1 MKIGIP
7 VEIKPFEQRVA
18 LLPAAVTVLTASGH
32 DVFLQAGAGAGSGY
46 DDMAYVAAGAK
57 IVNDAETLYGE
68 AELIVKVKE
77 PIAAEYAYLR
87 EDHILFSYLHLAANP
102 QLAEKLQDIGLTA
115 LAFETVMV
123 DNILPLL
130 APMSDVAGRIAVQTG
145 ATLLY
150 ATHGGKGLLLG
161 GLPAAERG
169 KVVILGAGN
178 AGANAAIVAQNLGAT
193 VTVFDRKREKQA
205 KMRQLGGNV
214 SGLYPY
220 PDTVATA
227 VEEADLV
234 IGAVLVPGARTPHL
248 ISRDMVASMAPG
260 SVIVDIS
267 VDQGGCV
274 ETTKATDYS
283 APTYIEEEVVH
294 FAVTN
299 MPAAV
304 PRSASQALS
313 AELLPYVR
321 QLLEEGVVKGGS
333 LSSGVNV
340 ERGRIVHPAVAQ
352 SLRN

>member
-102 QLAEKLQDIGLTA
+102 ELAEKLQEIGLTA
-115 LAFETVMV
+115 LAFETVMA
-123 DNILPLL
+123 DNTLPLL

-169 KVVILGAGN
+169 KVVIVGAGN

-313 AELLPYVR
+313 AELLPYVK
-321 QLLEEGVVKGGS
+321 QLLEEGIVKGGS

-340 ERGRIVHPAVAQ
+340 EHGRIVHPAVAQ

>member
-32 DVFLQAGAGAGSGY
+32 SVFLQAGAGAGSGY

-102 QLAEKLQDIGLTA
+102 ELAEKLQEIGLTA

-123 DNILPLL
+123 DNTLPLL

-169 KVVILGAGN
+169 KVVIVGAGN

-313 AELLPYVR
+313 AELLPYVK
-321 QLLEEGVVKGGS
+321 QLLEEGIVKGGS

-340 ERGRIVHPAVAQ
+340 EHGRIVHPAVAQ

>member
-1 MKIGIP
+1 MIIGIP

-18 LLPAAVTVLTASGH
+18 LLPAAVAVLTALGH
-32 DVFLQAGAGAGSGY
+32 QVFLQAGAGVGSGY
-46 DDMAYVAAGAK
+46 DDIAYTAAGAK
-57 IVNDAETLYGE
+57 LVDDAATLYSE

-77 PIAAEYAYLR
+77 PIAEEIVFLR
-87 EDHILFSYLHLAANP
+87 EDHLLFSYLHLAANP
-102 QLAEKLQDIGLTA
+102 ELTKSLQNIGLTA
-115 LAFETVMV
+115 LAFETLMV
-123 DNILPLL
+123 DNTLPLL
-130 APMSDVAGRIAVQTG
+130 APMSDVAGRVAVQTG

-150 ATHGGKGLLLG
+150 ATHGGEGLLLG

-169 KVVILGAGN
+169 NVVIIGAGN
-178 AGANAAIVAQNLGAT
+178 AGGNAAIVASNLGAT

-205 KMRQLGGNV
+205 RMRQLGKNV

-220 PDTVATA
+220 PDAVAA
-227 VEEADLV
+227 AIEQADLV
-234 IGAVLVPGARTPHL
+234 IGAVLVPGARAPHV
-248 ISRDMVASMAPG
+248 ISRDMVVSMKAG
-260 SVIVDIS
+260 SVIVDIA

-283 APTYIEEEVVH
+283 APTYVDEGVIH

-299 MPAAV
+299 IPAAV

-321 QLLEEGVVKGGS
+321 LLLEEGVKGET
-333 LSSGVNV
+333 LATAVNI
-340 ERGRIVHPAVAQ
+340 EQGRIVHPAVEL

>member
-1 MKIGIP
+1 MNIGIP

-18 LLPAAVTVLTASGH
+18 LLPAAVNVLTASGH
-32 DVFLQAGAGAGSGY
+32 NVFLQAGAGAGSGY
-46 DDMAYVAAGAK
+46 DDTAYIAAGAK
-57 IVNDAETLYGE
+57 IVSDAESLYGE
-68 AELIVKVKE
+68 SELIVKVKE
-77 PIAAEYAYLR
+77 PIAPEYAYLR
-87 EDHILFSYLHLAANP
+87 EDHTLFSYLHLAANP
-102 QLAEKLQDIGLTA
+102 QLAEKLQQIGLTA

-150 ATHGGKGLLLG
+150 ATQGGKGLLLG

-169 KVVILGAGN
+169 NVVIMGAGN

-205 KMRQLGGNV
+205 QMRALGGNV
-214 SGLYPY
+214 SGLFPY

-227 VEEADLV
+227 VEQADLV
-234 IGAVLVPGARTPHL
+234 IGAVLIPGARTPHL
-248 ISRDMVASMAPG
+248 ISREMVASMAPG

-283 APTYIEEEVVH
+283 APTYIEEDVVH

-313 AELLPYVR
+313 AELLPFVSI
-321 QLLEEGVVKGGS
+321 LLDEGISKGS
-333 LSSGVNV
+333 ILSSGVNIKQ
-340 ERGRIVHPAVAQ
+340 GRIVHPAVAE
-352 SLRN
+352 SLKN

>member
-32 DVFLQAGAGAGSGY
+32 SVFLQAGAGAGSGY

-77 PIAAEYAYLR
+77 PIAAEYDYLR
-87 EDHILFSYLHLAANP
+87 EDHFLFSYLHLAANP
-102 QLAEKLQDIGLTA
+102 ELAEKLQEIGLTA
-115 LAFETVMV
+115 LAFETVMA
-123 DNILPLL
+123 DNTLPLL

-340 ERGRIVHPAVAQ
+340 EHGRIVHPAVAQ